1 MKRLVETQT
10 IKSAMNDMSP
20 TQKHT
25 SLTQAFKV
33 WSMDNCSLH
42 EERHGKSCHVLRQP
56 QFAAQCLLTRGVR
69 PESSLGQLSIGG
81 GGSVLLSV
89 LCLCR
94 SPTQTSQQHYYFS
107 KSPFDCTYFFLIYL
121 RVSLNKCVTPFFHPF

>member
-20 TQKHT
+20 ILKHT
-25 SLTQAFKV
+25 SSQAFKV

-81 GGSVLLSV
+81 GGSVLLRMSCASAAAQLKHLNNTTLV
-89 LCLCR
+89 NLLLIVR
-94 SPTQTSQQHYYFS
+94 I
-107 KSPFDCTYFFLIYL
+107 FF
-121 RVSLNKCVTPFFHPF
+121 

>member
-25 SLTQAFKV
+25 SSQAFKV

-81 GGSVLLSV
+81 GGSVLLRMSCASAAAQLKHLNNTTLV
-89 LCLCR
+89 NLLLIVR
-94 SPTQTSQQHYYFS
+94 I
-107 KSPFDCTYFFLIYL
+107 FF
-121 RVSLNKCVTPFFHPF
+121 